1 MTNEWLMTFR
11 ILAHNTIAN
20 SRIHMEI
27 TTNIFT
33 CVKGLLGVASVVIA
47 LPASAIENPAVEDA
61 PRQKENKEA
70 AAEEAPKENKKAENK
85 IAMLGVGGSS
95 ASETLSLHLRLEGGN
110 GLTLFH
116 VVPGSAAAKAGLEA
130 HDILTDF
137 ADKKI
142 GSQQDLRD
150 AVAAQNPGDE
160 VTIKYIHK
168 GTAEEK
174 KIVLGERQDLAQ
186 VFPGAGINP
195 MFQGMGNIPEA
206 DRKRMQ
212 EQMHLQQMRK
222 QLEQN
227 GGMQLDLQQLL
238 QGAQQ
243 GRVDP
248 KAPRAKAR
256 KNGVR
261 FNFNAAASIT
271 MMDGQGSVTMK
282 TIDGKKEVIVKNK
295 AGKVEFEGPY
305 QTEQDKA
312 AVPDGVRGRLERLNF
327 GADGGGGLRLQ
338 MLPGAM
344 VPPPAQPD
352 EDEAAE

>member
-1 MTNEWLMTFR
+1 MKT
-11 ILAHNTIAN
+11 
-20 SRIHMEI
+20 

-61 PRQKENKEA
+61 PKQKENKEA
-70 AAEEAPKENKKAENK
+70 AVEDAPKENKKAENK

-95 ASETLSLHLRLEGGN
+95 VSETLSLHLGLEAGN

-130 HDILTDF
+130 HDVLTEF

-142 GSQQDLRD
+142 GNQQDLRD
-150 AVAAQNPGDE
+150 AVAAQKPGDE
-160 VTIKYIHK
+160 VTLKYIHK

-174 KIVLGERQDLAQ
+174 EIVLGERKDLPQ
-186 VFPGAGINP
+186 IFRGGGAGRNP

-212 EQMHLQQMRK
+212 EQMQKHLQQMRK

-238 QGAQQ
+238 EGAQQ

-248 KAPRAKAR
+248 KAPRGKAR

-282 TIDGKKEVIVKNK
+282 TIDGKKEVIVKDK

-312 AVPDGVRGRLERLNF
+312 AVPDGVRERLERLNF
-327 GADGGGGLRLQ
+327 GADGPGGLRLQ
-338 MLPGAM
+338 VLPGAM

>member
-1 MTNEWLMTFR
+1 MIEQVEVRVVETDEIYPDTYVTWYSGEPVADNAQPGQFVMLQPRAGLDPFLPRAFSFYRFR
-11 ILAHNTIAN
+11 NHLGEREFA
-20 SRIHMEI
+20 
-27 TTNIFT
+27 
-33 CVKGLLGVASVVIA
+33 LLY
-47 LPASAIENPAVEDA
+47 
-61 PRQKENKEA
+61 
-70 AAEEAPKENKKAENK
+70 
-85 IAMLGVGGSS
+85 
-95 ASETLSLHLRLEGGN
+95 
-110 GLTLFH
+110 H
-116 VVPGSAAAKAGLEA
+116 VVGSATELM
-130 HDILTDF
+130 
-137 ADKKI
+137 
-142 GSQQDLRD
+142 
-150 AVAAQNPGDE
+150 AAQKPGDE

-174 KIVLGERQDLAQ
+174 KVVLDERQDLAQ
-186 VFPGAGINP
+186 GFPGAGIKP

-212 EQMHLQQMRK
+212 EQMQKHLQQMRK

-248 KAPRAKAR
+248 KAPKGKAR

-261 FNFNAAASIT
+261 FNFKAAASIT

-282 TIDGKKEVIVKNK
+282 TIDGKKEVIVKDK

-312 AVPDGVRGRLERLNF
+312 AVPDGVRERLERLNF
-327 GADGGGGLRLQ
+327 GADRPGGLRLQ
-338 MLPGAM
+338 LLPGAM